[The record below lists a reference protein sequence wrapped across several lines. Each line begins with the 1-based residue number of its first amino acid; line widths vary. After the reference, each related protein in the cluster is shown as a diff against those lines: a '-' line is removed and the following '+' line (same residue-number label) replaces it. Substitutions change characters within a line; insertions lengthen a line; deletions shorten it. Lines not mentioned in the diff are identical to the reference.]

1 MQQKHYIYI
10 LKCVDDTLYTGY
22 ATDLYRRLEEHNN
35 STKGAKY
42 TRSRRPC
49 ELVYIEEF
57 ETRSDATKR
66 EAAIKKLS
74 KKEKLDLIKG
84 FKGLNE

>member
-1 MQQKHYIYI
+1 MKQKHYIYI
-10 LKCVDDTLYTGY
+10 LKCADDTLYTGY
-22 ATDLYRRLEEHNN
+22 AKDPYRRLEEHNN

-74 KKEKLDLIKG
+74 KKEKLDLIKE